1 MADLRG
7 IALGQMGMSRQEFY
21 EMPLGEFLEALESY
35 SRKVEADRR
44 HIGELVRGAALRLF
58 NVQLRRK
65 DQIKDPPKFWQ
76 MPWDE
81 SEEEQAYV
89 PMTKEESDRAAKA
102 LLDKLGW

>member
-7 IALGQMGMSRQEFY
+7 IALGQMGMTRREFY
-21 EMPLGEFLEALESY
+21 EMPLGEFLEALESH

-65 DQIKDPPKFWQ
+65 DQIKEPSKFWQ
-76 MPWDE
+76 MPWDGDDE
-81 SEEEQAYV
+81 LQAYV
-89 PMTKEESDRAAKA
+89 PMTKEESDRAAKS
-102 LLDKLGW
+102 LLEKIGW